1 MKLID
6 NWHDVFTKAWS
17 MRLIILSALLSGFEV
32 ALPIIRES
40 IEPLQIV
47 PTGVFASL
55 AFIVSAAAGIA
66 RIVAQPKAG
75 L

>member
-1 MKLID
+1 MTLLT
-6 NWHDVFTKAWS
+6 NWRDVLTKAWS
-17 MRLIILSALLSGFEV
+17 MRLIILSGLLSGFEV
-32 ALPIIRES
+32 ALPVLREA

-47 PTGVFASL
+47 PTGAFAVL
-55 AFIVSAAAGIA
+55 AFVTTAAAGIA